1 VPFHT
6 DKFALCLPVLP
17 GQSVGRFFKRE
28 VTTER
33 NLQEHQR
40 GCFAEE
46 NTEPGA
52 GQQEAPCRGLQ
63 GILSPP
69 VVFIVLVAAVSQDV
83 RVGIWCR
90 VHRILN

>member
-1 VPFHT
+1 MGRKKICAISHVQICT
-6 DKFALCLPVLP
+6 VLDSNQSTVLP
-17 GQSVGRFFKRE
+17 EGNHLIRRPLFFIRE

-33 NLQEHQR
+33 ILQEHQR

-69 VVFIVLVAAVSQDV
+69 VVFIVLV
-83 RVGIWCR
+83 R
-90 VHRILN
+90 